1 MVPTLIGEGL
11 PLFPPG
17 FPERHFRLLE
27 NKTFSKGLIAL
38 KYERDH
44 SKFQD
49 KEVARL

>member
-27 NKTFSKGLIAL
+27 NTTFSKGLIAL
-38 KYERDH
+38 KYATTPS
-44 SKFQD
+44 SKT
-49 KEVARL
+49 KK